1 MQKFKRGSGLA
12 FSTPTIMNKYFLFFL
27 LSLATTVFSY
37 GQKLKAVYEY
47 LPSPMAT
54 FREEVYFQDGVKTSV
69 RDSLAQPKPQA
80 TDNANDDELSG
91 CMSVTLDLGKVYRNI
106 IIQKNNAAQLLETRS
121 FKGSNYLVSDEL
133 QPLVWNTN
141 YSDVDTL
148 GKHICHKATATYR
161 GTTLVAYYTNDIPVP
176 AGPYK
181 FGGLPGLIVM
191 LYNEGVNPHYWLLKE
206 IEYPY
211 TGEIPVNEKY
221 MNALPKLSLESYIKK
236 EDLENEERMR
246 MMMSKMPLI
255 EGVTVERKKVR
266 GSVEQVYEWEKN

>member
-12 FSTPTIMNKYFLFFL
+12 FSNPTIMYKYSLFFL
-27 LSLATTVFSY
+27 FLLATTVSY
-37 GQKLKAVYEY
+37 GQELKAVYEY
-47 LPSPMAT
+47 LLSPIAT
-54 FREEVYFQDGVKTSV
+54 FREEVYFQNGVKTSV
-69 RDSLAQPKPQA
+69 RDSLPQLKPQA
-80 TDNANDDELSG
+80 PNSSEEELSG
-91 CMSVTLDLGKVYRNI
+91 SMSVTLDMGKTYRNI
-106 IIQKNNAAQLLETRS
+106 IIQKSNAPQLVETRS
-121 FKGSNYLVSDEL
+121 FKGSNYLVSDEFP
-133 QPLVWNTN
+133 PLAWNTS
-141 YSDVDTL
+141 YTDVDTL
-148 GKHICHKATATYR
+148 GKHICHKATVTYR

-191 LYNEGVNPHYWLLKE
+191 LYNEGANPHYWLLKE

-211 TGEIPVNEKY
+211 TGDVPVNEKY
-221 MNALPKLSLESYIKK
+221 MNALPKLSLESFIKK
-236 EDLENEERMR
+236 EDLETEERMR